1 VTKTKQKRLLIGA
14 GLAVLGGAL
23 GYVYYATIGCASGGC
38 AITSNPFLTTAFG
51 AVLAVMIGLPTGKP
65 EPQKET
71 GDADF

>member
-1 VTKTKQKRLLIGA
+1 VTKAKQKRLLIGA

-23 GYVYYATIGCASGGC
+23 GYAYYATVGCASGGC

-51 AVLAVMIGLPTGKP
+51 AVMAVMVGLPAEKP
-65 EPQKET
+65 EPQKEA